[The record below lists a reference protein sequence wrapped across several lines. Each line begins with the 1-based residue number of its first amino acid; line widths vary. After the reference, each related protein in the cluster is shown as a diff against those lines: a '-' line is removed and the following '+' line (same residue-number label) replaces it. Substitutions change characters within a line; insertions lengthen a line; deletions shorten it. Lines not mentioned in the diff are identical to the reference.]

1 MESTYVMAVPEI
13 SNDARRAAL
22 VKAADARRVRAT
34 LKQQLRDGELTL
46 SQVVQRG
53 RDPQT
58 ADDEILSRTRVSAVL
73 EAIPR
78 IGKKTARR
86 TMEQLDISESRRLRG
101 LGDRQA
107 ERLLKAFRPTDV
119 G

>member
-1 MESTYVMAVPEI
+1 MSVPEL
-13 SNDARRAAL
+13 SDDDRRAAL
-22 VKAADARRVRAT
+22 EKAAHSRRVRAG
-34 LKQQLRDGELTL
+34 LKQALRDGEISLAE
-46 SQVVQRG
+46 VVRRG

-58 ADDEILSRTRVSAVL
+58 ADDEVWSKTKVSAVL

-107 ERLLKAFRPTDV
+107 ERLLEAFGERA
-119 G
+119 